1 MRVAALLCLCALTS
15 GADAFIVRPMLGCG
29 QPASMVS
36 LRPTRAVGRHGER
49 VLKRALAPRMGTD
62 ASSPEKPIVV
72 VAGATGRVG
81 RRVVTN
87 LLNPPVNSTQVPVR
101 VRALVRDVKKAED
114 AWGTCWGDA
123 LEVRQTDLLSAT
135 ALSAACEDAAAAVW
149 CATGFSDSQD
159 ASLVS
164 KLLGAFKLKFTPQES
179 VDIAA
184 MKTMSGK
191 FKGRA
196 SPLGGPSIVMCSSAG
211 VTRPAWPDE
220 KKKRYP
226 GAADIPI
233 VRLNPL
239 GILDVKR
246 QGEEALREGG
256 ASYVVVRPCG
266 LNDAHPSGR
275 PLLSQGDIAVG
286 RINRAD
292 VADLLTRML
301 FEPEAAGTT
310 FETIAL
316 PGYPVPRGFGQQ
328 LARLCRDGDVDKTA
342 PDAAQAVLDAQY
354 ALMQQLVP
362 GETLQPN
369 QVLICPTARA
379 TPSAFRMRV
388 AAVLCTASVFL
399 RCPWRLVPTW
409 PLPLCAA
416 EVYFSGVMALTCAGI
431 CSSPWARR
439 MSSWTGEKRA
449 GWVRGVLNS
458 RRLFAQ
464 RALSSRA
471 SCQQVGCGCCP
482 QGMGKECGSGLT
494 QVFLAGSVGVHIFL
508 YVELPA
514 AGAKNWNT
522 ARQSTVHEHRRGCC
536 RHGSPEQ
543 HSRTSPGPRHSS
555 DGRQTSVVP
564 AMLHQGADVEHAGHD
579 SRKLSATHH
588 RLPASAHRA
597 WSLATSA

>member
-15 GADAFIVRPMLGCG
+15 GANAFIVRPMLGCG
-29 QPASMVS
+29 QPASMES

-149 CATGFSDSQD
+149 CATGFSDSRD

-211 VTRPAWPDE
+211 VTRPAWPEE
-220 KKKRYP
+220 KKTRYP

-301 FEPEAAGTT
+301 FEPEAVGTT

-328 LARLCRDGDVDKTA
+328 LARLGRDGDVGKTA

-369 QVLICPTARA
+369 QVLDLLHRPRHPERLWNACCCSPLYR
-379 TPSAFRMRV
+379 
-388 AAVLCTASVFL
+388 CTAHVLS
-399 RCPWRLVPTW
+399 RCPWRLVPMW
-409 PLPLCAA
+409 VLPLVPQRCVSAA
-416 EVYFSGVMALTCAGI
+416 
-431 CSSPWARR
+431 
-439 MSSWTGEKRA
+439 
-449 GWVRGVLNS
+449 S
-458 RRLFAQ
+458 R
-464 RALSSRA
+464 
-471 SCQQVGCGCCP
+471 
-482 QGMGKECGSGLT
+482 
-494 QVFLAGSVGVHIFL
+494 H
-508 YVELPA
+508 
-514 AGAKNWNT
+514 
-522 ARQSTVHEHRRGCC
+522 
-536 RHGSPEQ
+536 
-543 HSRTSPGPRHSS
+543 
-555 DGRQTSVVP
+555 
-564 AMLHQGADVEHAGHD
+564 
-579 SRKLSATHH
+579 
-588 RLPASAHRA
+588 
-597 WSLATSA
+597 

>member
-29 QPASMVS
+29 QPASMES

-149 CATGFSDSQD
+149 CATGFSDSRD

-211 VTRPAWPDE
+211 VTRPAWPEE
-220 KKKRYP
+220 KKTRYP

-301 FEPEAAGTT
+301 FEPEAVGTT

-328 LARLCRDGDVDKTA
+328 LARLGRDGDVGKTA

-369 QVLICPTARA
+369 QVLICSTARA
-379 TPSAFRMRV
+379 TPSAFGMRV
-388 AAVLCTASVFL
+388 AAVLCTA
-399 RCPWRLVPTW
+399 VPH
-409 PLPLCAA
+409 
-416 EVYFSGVMALTCAGI
+416 
-431 CSSPWARR
+431 
-439 MSSWTGEKRA
+439 
-449 GWVRGVLNS
+449 
-458 RRLFAQ
+458 
-464 RALSSRA
+464 A
-471 SCQQVGCGCCP
+471 SCRVAPGVWYPCGCCP
-482 QGMGKECGSGLT
+482 LCRRGVFQRRHGTDMCGHLQLAMGQTYEQLDRGEEGRLGKRGT
-494 QVFLAGSVGVHIFL
+494 
-508 YVELPA
+508 ELPPIV
-514 AGAKNWNT
+514 
-522 ARQSTVHEHRRGCC
+522 RSE
-536 RHGSPEQ
+536 SPVQ
-543 HSRTSPGPRHSS
+543 
-555 DGRQTSVVP
+555 
-564 AMLHQGADVEHAGHD
+564 
-579 SRKLSATHH
+579 
-588 RLPASAHRA
+588 
-597 WSLATSA
+597 